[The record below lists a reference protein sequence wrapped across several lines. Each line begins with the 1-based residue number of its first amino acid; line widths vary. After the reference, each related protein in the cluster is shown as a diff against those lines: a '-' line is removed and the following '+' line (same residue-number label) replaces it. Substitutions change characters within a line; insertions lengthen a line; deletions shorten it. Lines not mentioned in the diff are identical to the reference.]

1 MNLETTFI
9 YLISG
14 ISAMF
19 MFGFLIFFIGMA
31 IVVVIDHRNL
41 KNKKTIPLPSDDV
54 PSEQKREAQKLAI
67 AERGLKAFTG
77 EQS

>member
-19 MFGFLIFFIGMA
+19 MFGFLIFFIGM
-31 IVVVIDHRNL
+31 IVVLVIDHRNL

>member
-1 MNLETTFI
+1 
-9 YLISG
+9 
-14 ISAMF
+14 
-19 MFGFLIFFIGMA
+19 MA

>member
-1 MNLETTFI
+1 
-9 YLISG
+9 
-14 ISAMF
+14 MF